1 MIMQTV
7 YLVSALRTA
16 IGKAPR
22 GVFSRVR
29 PDDLLAHVLSGVLA
43 RCPQIQPA
51 QVDDVIVGCAMPEAE
66 QGLNIAR
73 MALLLAGMPVSVPG
87 MTINRFCASGL
98 QAIAQA
104 ADSIRLGQAD
114 VMLAA
119 GVESMS
125 RLPMGG
131 HRPAFNPRIF
141 AQQEALALAYGMG
154 MTAEVVAQRWK
165 ISREDQD
172 MFALRSHQKA
182 AQALNDGLFSP
193 EILPYHVTEA
203 LPSPDGLA
211 VYQRTRDIYSDE
223 GVRMDCQL
231 SQLAQLKPS
240 FARNGSVTAGNSSQ
254 MSDGAA
260 AVLLVSERLVNQLD
274 LEPLARFVGYGVVGV
289 EPEVMGIAPILAI
302 PKVLKQAGLKLSEIE
317 NIELNE
323 AFAAQSLAVMREL
336 ELDPVRVNPQGGAI
350 ALGHPLGA
358 TGTVRTTTLVH
369 SLHRQQQRYGMVS
382 MCIGSGMGAA
392 GIFENV
398 RMS

>member
-1 MIMQTV
+1 
-7 YLVSALRTA
+7 
-16 IGKAPR
+16 
-22 GVFSRVR
+22 
-29 PDDLLAHVLSGVLA
+29 
-43 RCPQIQPA
+43 
-51 QVDDVIVGCAMPEAE
+51 MPEAE